1 MSNMSKSVKT
11 KIYQLLD
18 GIEDEA
24 VLNQVMEDVAFYATK
39 KDIVDQ
45 LAPDQLKELDK
56 AIKEADNKETIS
68 WSDFKK
74 EMKEWKKK

>member
-1 MSNMSKSVKT
+1 MSKAVKT
-11 KIYQLLD
+11 KIYQLLE

-39 KDIVDQ
+39 KDAVDE
-45 LAPDQLKELDK
+45 LTANQLKELDK
-56 AIKEADNKETIS
+56 AIEEADNKETVS

-74 EMKEWKKK
+74 EMKEWKEK

>member
-1 MSNMSKSVKT
+1 
-11 KIYQLLD
+11 
-18 GIEDEA
+18 
-24 VLNQVMEDVAFYATK
+24 MEDVAFYATK
-39 KDIVDQ
+39 KDAVDE
-45 LAPDQLKELDK
+45 LNASQLKELDK